1 MFTPGRL
8 HRSSTSGIAGVPEYS
23 IDVIYEVRRDPK
35 EGMLMHFKMVGEVS
49 GRSFTE
55 EFDMHR
61 DTAFN
66 FASRVAKTAVKHG
79 VPANAS
85 LIMRGHKEYDAMF
98 EDIRDKLGVQPG
110 EPVNLDNAENDRR

>member
-8 HRSSTSGIAGVPEYS
+8 HRSNTPGNPGVPQYS
-23 IDVIYEVRRDPK
+23 SDVFYEVRHDPK

-49 GRSFTE
+49 DRTFTE

-66 FASRVAKTAVKHG
+66 FASRVAKAAVKHG

-110 EPVNLDNAENDRR
+110 ESVNLDNAENDRR

>member
-1 MFTPGRL
+1 
-8 HRSSTSGIAGVPEYS
+8 
-23 IDVIYEVRRDPK
+23 
-35 EGMLMHFKMVGEVS
+35 MHFKMVGDVS
-49 GRSFTE
+49 GQSFTE

-66 FASRVAKTAVKHG
+66 FASRVAKAAVKYG

>member
-8 HRSSTSGIAGVPEYS
+8 HRSSTSGNAGVPEYS

-98 EDIRDKLGVQPG
+98 EGIRDKLGVQPG

>member
-1 MFTPGRL
+1 MFTPGHLNRT
-8 HRSSTSGIAGVPEYS
+8 STPGNPEAPEYN
-23 IDVIYEVRRDPK
+23 IDVFYEVRRDPK

-49 GRSFTE
+49 GRNFTE

-66 FASRVAKTAVKHG
+66 FASRVAKAAVKHG

-85 LIMRGHKEYDAMF
+85 LIMRGHSEYNAMF

-110 EPVNLDNAENDRR
+110 DPVNLDNAEKDRR